1 MMSPQKILI
10 ADDSFVFARVLSLWL
25 KAKGY
30 QVLTAADGASAIS
43 TVRQEKPDLILLDI
57 NFPPDVGYGG
67 NVGWDGFRIMEWLVR
82 MDEANGVPI
91 IIITAGDLAKEQARC
106 RAFELAGFFHKPFNN
121 DDLLA
126 SIREA
131 LQGKTRVEPPASEK
145 LSAPAESPAAVV
157 SKSPEHTA
165 LVATKAAEAA
175 VCAAPPRTADEPP
188 TELNAPA
195 PARGERPTPAEPPA
209 PVVSKAPAS
218 ATSFAA
224 KPGSRKRRT
233 PDIRR
238 VTMRGQRPTA
248 AASAALGVA
257 KPPEPTAIRAA
268 KAAAAAVCAVPTPTA
283 EEPPR
288 KLNAAAPTS
297 GKQSSPATRRVT
309 LSKAPGLRGNGK
321 SAKPT
326 KTPNCAFA
334 SRKRIRSLTRKT
346 SGISLAPP
354 ENFLPG

>member
-43 TVRQEKPDLILLDI
+43 TVRQEKPNLILLDI

-82 MDEANGVPI
+82 MDEAKGVPI

-131 LQGKTRVEPPASEK
+131 LQGKTRMEPPASEG
-145 LSAPAESPAAVV
+145 LSAPAESPAAVA
-157 SKSPEHTA
+157 SKSPE
-165 LVATKAAEAA
+165 L
-175 VCAAPPRTADEPP
+175 
-188 TELNAPA
+188 
-195 PARGERPTPAEPPA
+195 
-209 PVVSKAPAS
+209 
-218 ATSFAA
+218 
-224 KPGSRKRRT
+224 
-233 PDIRR
+233 
-238 VTMRGQRPTA
+238 
-248 AASAALGVA
+248 
-257 KPPEPTAIRAA
+257 TAIRAA

-297 GKQSSPATRRVT
+297 GKQSTPATRRVT
-309 LSKAPGLRGNGK
+309 LSKAPGLRSNGK